1 MGERMNKIQGL
12 LFDLDNT
19 LMDRDHTF
27 RSFSTQFV
35 RDFLSHLTPEEAE
48 QTVEDMILRDA
59 DGYRDKD
66 GYFAELSEV
75 LPWTNPVSAAHI
87 RTYYDEQYIH
97 HGALMMHALEVL
109 EYCQGQGYRLGLV
122 TNGKKHIQD
131 GKIDLL
137 QLRGYFDTIVI
148 SGDAGISKPDPAIYQ
163 LALERLGTDAEH
175 TLFIGDHPVNDIW
188 GSGRAGIQ
196 SIWLRR
202 NHPWDEALEGGPW
215 KIIDEL
221 NELKQLL

>member
-1 MGERMNKIQGL
+1 MTKIQGL

-35 RDFLSHLTPEEAE
+35 RDFLSHLSPEEMDR
-48 QTVEDMILRDA
+48 VIEDMIIRDN

-66 GYFAELSEV
+66 GFFAELSEI
-75 LPWTNPVSAAHI
+75 LPWKTPVSAAHI
-87 RTYYDEQYIH
+87 RTYYDESYSD
-97 HGALMMHALEVL
+97 HGALMKHALEIL
-109 EYCQGQGYRLGLV
+109 EHCQARGYVLGLV

-131 GKIDLL
+131 GKIDKLN
-137 QLRGYFDTIVI
+137 LRSFFKTIVI
-148 SGDAGISKPDPAIYQ
+148 SGEVGISKPDPAIYR
-163 LALERLGTDAEH
+163 LALERLGTVADE

-188 GSGRAGIQ
+188 GASKAGIG

-202 NHPWDEALEGGPW
+202 NHTWDDGLEGGPW
-215 KIIDEL
+215 KTIVEL
-221 NELKQLL
+221 DELKQIL